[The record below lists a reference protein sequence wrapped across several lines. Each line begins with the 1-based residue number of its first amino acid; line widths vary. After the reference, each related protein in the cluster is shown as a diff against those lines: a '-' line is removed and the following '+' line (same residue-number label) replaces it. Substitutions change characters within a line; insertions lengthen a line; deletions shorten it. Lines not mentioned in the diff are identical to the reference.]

1 MSISFQ
7 TAALIG
13 KSDAVRLTSTLSE
26 LYSHLVSRGV
36 RVIVEQ
42 DTAPLIPADGL
53 EMTTLEELGERCD
66 FAVVVGGDGA
76 LLSAVRS
83 LAGYD
88 VPLIG
93 VNLGRLG
100 FLVDIS
106 PARIAFHLDEIL
118 DGRFSLEERFMLR
131 ASILRQ
137 GELIYQ
143 QAAINEVVIHRGNTT
158 SMIEIETSIDGA
170 FLNSQRSD
178 GLIVSTPTGSTAY
191 ALSAG
196 GPILSPRLKAI
207 VLAPINPHTLSN
219 RPIVV
224 DSDSVIETAFCPC
237 RDFAA
242 QVVCDNVISPVLEMG
257 DRIVIRKEP
266 KPFRLLHPP
275 GYDFFEILRAK
286 LNWSSDYRKR
296 HVDPS

>member
-13 KSDAVRLTSTLSE
+13 KSDAERLASTLSE
-26 LYSHLVSRGV
+26 IYGHLVSRGV

-42 DTAPLIPADGL
+42 DTTPLIPLEGL
-53 EMTTLEELGERCD
+53 KGASLEQIGSCCD

-76 LLSAVRS
+76 LLSTARS
-83 LAGYD
+83 LAGHD
-88 VPLIG
+88 IPLIG

-100 FLVDIS
+100 FLVDIL

-118 DGRFSLEERFMLR
+118 DGRYSLEERFMLS
-131 ASILRQ
+131 ANILRG
-137 GELIYQ
+137 GETIYQ

-158 SMIEIETSIDGA
+158 SMIEIETLIDGA
-170 FLNSQRSD
+170 FLNAQRSD

-242 QVVCDNVISPVLEMG
+242 QVVCDNVISPVLELG
-257 DRIVIRKEP
+257 DRVVIKKESQ
-266 KPFRLLHPP
+266 PFRLLHPP

-286 LNWSSDYRKR
+286 LNWSSGYRKR